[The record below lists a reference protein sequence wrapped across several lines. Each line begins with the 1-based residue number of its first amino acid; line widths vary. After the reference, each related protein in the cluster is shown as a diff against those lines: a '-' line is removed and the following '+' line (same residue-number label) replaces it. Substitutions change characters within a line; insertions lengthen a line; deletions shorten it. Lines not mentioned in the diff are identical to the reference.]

1 MGDEL
6 NFKDFMKVLDGK
18 LLKHVYLLCG
28 KETFYIDKAS
38 EKILSKLKISR
49 QDVFRI
55 DYKEK
60 MPLTEV
66 FNALDSSPLFAKKTV
81 AVIKNA
87 TFLFEKENAE
97 LLEKILRNILP
108 SSYVIFISETYDKRR
123 KLYKAI
129 EEIGAVLEAEPLKSW
144 QVGEWLEEKLK
155 SIGKT
160 MNGTARRYFNER
172 IDVLPEI
179 SLWYLENEMEKI
191 NFYVTGKEITEIAL
205 RQMMTDPP
213 EMSNFAITNA
223 IDTKNSVKA
232 LEIIRTQTRDVGKIP
247 LIVGLLVRHV
257 RQLILAKTL
266 LQRGI
271 KIDELSR
278 PLEVANKFV
287 AKRIGE
293 CSRSYP
299 KKILNEAF
307 LALADFD
314 FDFKMGRAGVE
325 ALEKI
330 VIKLC
335 NRL

>member
-97 LLEKILRNILP
+97 LLEKTLRNILP

-266 LQRGI
+266 LQREI

>member
-1 MGDEL
+1 M
-6 NFKDFMKVLDGK
+6 
-18 LLKHVYLLCG
+18 
-28 KETFYIDKAS
+28 
-38 EKILSKLKISR
+38 
-49 QDVFRI
+49 
-55 DYKEK
+55 
-60 MPLTEV
+60 
-66 FNALDSSPLFAKKTV
+66 
-81 AVIKNA
+81 
-87 TFLFEKENAE
+87 
-97 LLEKILRNILP
+97 
-108 SSYVIFISETYDKRR
+108 
-123 KLYKAI
+123 
-129 EEIGAVLEAEPLKSW
+129 
-144 QVGEWLEEKLK
+144 
-155 SIGKT
+155 
-160 MNGTARRYFNER
+160 
-172 IDVLPEI
+172 
-179 SLWYLENEMEKI
+179 
-191 NFYVTGKEITEIAL
+191 
-205 RQMMTDPP
+205 
-213 EMSNFAITNA
+213 
-223 IDTKNSVKA
+223 
-232 LEIIRTQTRDVGKIP
+232 EIIRTQTRDVGKIP

-266 LQRGI
+266 LQREI

>member
-1 MGDEL
+1 
-6 NFKDFMKVLDGK
+6 MKGLDGK
-18 LLKHVYLLCG
+18 LIKQVYLLCG
-28 KETFYIDKAS
+28 KENFYIDKAK

-49 QDVFRI
+49 QDIFKI

-60 MPLTEV
+60 MPLTEIL
-66 FNALDSSPLFAKKTV
+66 NALDSSPLFAKKTV
-81 AVIKNA
+81 AVIRNA
-87 TFLFEKENAE
+87 TFLFEKESAD
-97 LLEKILRNILP
+97 LLEKSLRNMLP
-108 SSYVIFISETYDKRR
+108 SSYVIFICETYDKRR

-144 QVGEWLEEKLK
+144 QVGDWLDEKLK

-191 NFYVTGKEITEIAL
+191 NFYVTGKEITENAL

-213 EMSNFAITNA
+213 EMSNFAIVDAINA
-223 IDTKNSVKA
+223 KNSVKA

-257 RQLILAKTL
+257 RQLILAKAL
-266 LQRGI
+266 LKRGVR
-271 KIDELSR
+271 IDELGR
-278 PLEVANKFV
+278 PLEVANQFV
-287 AKRIGE
+287 AKKIGE

-299 KKILNEAF
+299 KKLLDETF
-307 LALADFD
+307 LELADFD
-314 FDFKMGRAGVE
+314 FDFKFGRAGVE

-330 VIKLC
+330 VVNLC
-335 NRL
+335 SR